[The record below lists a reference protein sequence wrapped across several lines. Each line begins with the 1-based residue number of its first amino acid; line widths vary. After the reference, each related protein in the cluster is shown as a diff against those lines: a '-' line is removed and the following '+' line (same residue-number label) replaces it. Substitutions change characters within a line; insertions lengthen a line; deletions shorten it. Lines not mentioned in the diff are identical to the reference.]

1 MSYNVSS
8 TITLSTSLTITPGN
22 AALLRREGVL
32 AEGHFLDDRA
42 VTIPKLR
49 CGNDHVSPGP
59 FCVRCGSKVEGI
71 DVDVPISEFWWY
83 GMGSGYM
90 GNLAIAASYTRGEA
104 DVVLVWEGG
113 DSVSALK
120 IKDGVVTDHEV
131 SYAIGK
137 ANYTLVPETD
147 GDGRGSP

>member
-8 TITLSTSLTITPGN
+8 TITLSCSLTITPGN

-104 DVVLVWEGG
+104 EVILVWEGG
-113 DSVSALK
+113 DSISALK
-120 IKDGVVTDHEV
+120 IKDGVVTEHDV
-131 SYAIGK
+131 AYAIG
-137 ANYTLVPETD
+137 APVRTIHPEKD
-147 GDGRGSP
+147 GDGTL

>member
-8 TITLSTSLTITPGN
+8 TVTLSTSLTITPGN

-49 CGNDHVSPGP
+49 CGQGHVSHGP

-83 GMGSGYM
+83 GIGSGYM
-90 GNLAIAASYTRGEA
+90 GNLAIAASFTKGEA
-104 DVVLVWEGG
+104 EVILVWEGG
-113 DSVSALK
+113 DSISAIR
-120 IKDGVVTDHEV
+120 IKDGVVTEHEV
-131 SYAIGK
+131 DYAIG
-137 ANYTLVPETD
+137 AEVRILHPEKD
-147 GDGRGSP
+147 GDGTL